1 MAAARVGSGSRVRE
15 PGGEVEAAGERG
27 LEGAAEGVANG
38 AGGMASA
45 AGGAGGVGGPGGVG
59 GGAGTGSGARGEAAA
74 TVGWAG
80 VVPPAWSGTAKGRGA
95 RAEKPT
101 LSREAIVDAALRIVD
116 AEGIDA
122 VSMRRV
128 AQECGT
134 GAASLYAYVANKDE
148 LFDLLVD
155 AVMAQIAD
163 RLPEFGAGADW
174 QEQLKQMTRLGTE
187 VLRSHRDVAKAFLGR
202 IPFGPNGLR
211 TVEAQLGVL
220 RSGGVPDQ
228 VAAFVGDLIGTY
240 MVSSVIEDD
249 MWRSRFPGASEADV
263 VRQMGEIR
271 AYLESLPPAGF
282 PNIVALAGNLMADER
297 DGVDRFE
304 LGLEIIV
311 RGVASFVETVAD
323 LAE

>member
-1 MAAARVGSGSRVRE
+1 MGAARGGSPVGDVEDVGDRAAAE
-15 PGGEVEAAGERG
+15 PAA
-27 LEGAAEGVANG
+27 V
-38 AGGMASA
+38 S
-45 AGGAGGVGGPGGVG
+45 
-59 GGAGTGSGARGEAAA
+59 
-74 TVGWAG
+74 WAG
-80 VVPPAWSGTAKGRGA
+80 VVPPAWSGAAKGRGA
-95 RAEKPT
+95 RAEKPA
-101 LSREAIVDAALRIVD
+101 LSREAIVEAALRIVD

-128 AQECGT
+128 AQEFGT

-163 RLPEFGAGADW
+163 ELPEPGAGMDW
-174 QEQLKQMTRLGTE
+174 QEHLKEMTRRGTE

-211 TVEAQLGVL
+211 AVEAQLGIL

-263 VRQMGEIR
+263 IRQMGEVR
-271 AYLESLPPAGF
+271 AYLESLPPARF
-282 PNIVALAGNLMADER
+282 PNVVALAGNLMAGEW

-311 RGVASFVETVAD
+311 RGIASFVETVAD

>member
-1 MAAARVGSGSRVRE
+1 MAAAGSGSPV
-15 PGGEVEAAGERG
+15 GDVEEKNAAGEG
-27 LEGAAEGVANG
+27 
-38 AGGMASA
+38 
-45 AGGAGGVGGPGGVG
+45 
-59 GGAGTGSGARGEAAA
+59 GEAAA
-74 TVGWAG
+74 SWAG
-80 VVPPAWSGTAKGRGA
+80 VVPPAWSGTGKGRGA
-95 RAEKPT
+95 RAEKPA
-101 LSREAIVDAALRIVD
+101 LSREAIVEAALRIVD

-128 AQECGT
+128 AQEFGT
-134 GAASLYAYVANKDE
+134 GAASLYAYVSNKDE

-155 AVMAQIAD
+155 VVMAQIAD
-163 RLPEFGAGADW
+163 QLPEPGAGADW
-174 QEQLKQMTRLGTE
+174 QEQLKEMTRRGTE

-211 TVEAQLGVL
+211 TVEAQLGIL

-249 MWRSRFPGASEADV
+249 MWRSRFPGASEQDV

-271 AYLESLPPAGF
+271 AYLESLPPARF
-282 PNIVALAGNLMADER
+282 PNVVALAGNLMAGEG

-311 RGVASFVETVAD
+311 RGIASFVETVTD
-323 LAE
+323 LTE